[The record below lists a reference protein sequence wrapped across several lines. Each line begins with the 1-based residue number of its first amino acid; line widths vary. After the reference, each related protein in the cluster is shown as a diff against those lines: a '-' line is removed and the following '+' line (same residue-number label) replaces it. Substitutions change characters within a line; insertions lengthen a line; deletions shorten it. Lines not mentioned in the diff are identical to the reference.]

1 MADWQPIET
10 APKDWVPVIVMA
22 ISEDEHEDALDE
34 ERDPVA
40 SIMVAKHSPIQ
51 PGRWWLCGA
60 SMCMVFSPT
69 HWMPL
74 PEAPD
79 A

>member
-1 MADWQPIET
+1 MMADWQPIET
-10 APKDWVPVIVMA
+10 APKHWEPVLVWG
-22 ISEDEHEDALDE
+22 ISEAEREDAADE
-34 ERDPVA
+34 ERDVEYCA
-40 SIMVAKHSPIQ
+40 MVAHHSDIQ
-51 PGRWWLCGA
+51 PGHWWLV
-60 SMCMVFSPT
+60 STMQRVFNPS